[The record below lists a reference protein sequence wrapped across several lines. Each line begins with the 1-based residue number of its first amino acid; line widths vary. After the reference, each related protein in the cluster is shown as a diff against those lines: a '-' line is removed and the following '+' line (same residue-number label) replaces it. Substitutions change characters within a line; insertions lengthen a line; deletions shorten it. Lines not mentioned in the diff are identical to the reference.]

1 MCLAKPFDSA
11 SDSVSDAFSSSL
23 EEDVHSV
30 MVGDLSAVVLK
41 KAEAL
46 NSAVGV
52 PDKNVYNLV
61 TRLAKTEL
69 NLPAFE
75 SKMIEDFSSDANEE
89 EESRSS
95 IKNYRK

>member
-1 MCLAKPFDSA
+1 M
-11 SDSVSDAFSSSL
+11 
-23 EEDVHSV
+23 
-30 MVGDLSAVVLK
+30 MVGELSAVVLK

-95 IKNYRK
+95 IKNHRK